1 GRASG
6 WSPRCPTSRRTRP
19 RRLLSSG
26 FLARHRAPPG
36 NVAHAVS
43 FGVLFVHGP
52 GGNAAGVARS
62 IADPVFAEDQCDGSV
77 QHEHARVE
85 LVGVRLTVHMGFE
98 LAFADLIA
106 FPTKFG

>member
-1 GRASG
+1 
-6 WSPRCPTSRRTRP
+6 
-19 RRLLSSG
+19 
-26 FLARHRAPPG
+26 
-36 NVAHAVS
+36 
-43 FGVLFVHGP
+43 VHGP

-106 FPTKFG
+106 FPTKFGLEFGSGHGVLLPRLTLSLAAAPPFSAGPETSRTVGRS